1 MKITDLKF
9 GNVVK
14 LKNDTL
20 CLIHTVGILDKWDE
34 PLSYHLGSIY
44 FLPETAL
51 FTNIKTGKVE
61 CDLNMFY
68 NLEEEDYS
76 MNVSEDDCDGFNIV
90 EVYEDFTLQKV
101 LWKRPSK
108 ENVIPTL
115 TESEEVILKN
125 IPNIYKWI
133 ARDVIGRLFVYT
145 VKPEKGNV
153 VWYNPTAE
161 HSDSVNS
168 NKPFEEVALF
178 NHLFTFITWEDE
190 EPYSINKLIK
200 MGVSNNDKKQNI

>member
-20 CLIHTVGILDKWDE
+20 CLIHTPVSLDEWDK

-44 FLPETAL
+44 FLPEAVF

-76 MNVSEDDCDGFNIV
+76 MNASEDDYDSFNIV

-108 ENVIPTL
+108 ENVSPTL
-115 TESEEVILKN
+115 TESEEEILKN

-133 ARDVIGRLFVYT
+133 ARDFAGNLMVYAM
-145 VKPEKGNV
+145 KPKKGDFYWQPNQIFD
-153 VWYNPTAE
+153 YE
-161 HSDSVNS
+161 IMII
-168 NKPFEEVALF
+168 F
-178 NHLFTFITWEDE
+178 NHLFQFIKWEDK
-190 EPYSINKLIK
+190 EPYLIE
-200 MGVSNNDKKQNI
+200 DLLERRD

>member
-20 CLIHTVGILDKWDE
+20 CLIHTAGILDEWDK

-44 FLPETAL
+44 FLPEVVF

-76 MNVSEDDCDGFNIV
+76 MNASEDDYDSFNIV

-101 LWKRPSK
+101 LWKRRSK
-108 ENVIPTL
+108 ENVSHTL

-125 IPNIYKWI
+125 IPKIYKWI
-133 ARDVIGRLFVYT
+133 ARDEDGGLFVYIE
-145 VKPEKGNV
+145 KPIKGNIC
-153 VWYNPTAE
+153 WGRYTYTYA
-161 HSDSVNS
+161 SRLD
-168 NKPFEEVALF
+168 LF
-178 NHLFTFITWEDE
+178 NSLFTFIKWEDK
-190 EPYSINKLIK
+190 EPYLIE
-200 MGVSNNDKKQNI
+200 DLLERRD

>member
-20 CLIHTVGILDKWDE
+20 CLIHTPGSLDEWDK

-44 FLPETAL
+44 FLPEVVF

-76 MNVSEDDCDGFNIV
+76 MNASEDDYDSFNIV

-101 LWKRPSK
+101 LWKRRSK
-108 ENVIPTL
+108 ENVSHTL

-125 IPNIYKWI
+125 IPKIYKWI
-133 ARDVIGRLFVYT
+133 ARDVVGRLFVYT
-145 VKPEKGNV
+145 VKPEKGNI

-168 NKPFEEVALF
+168 NKPFEEVVLF
-178 NHLFTFITWEDE
+178 NHLFTFIKWEDK
-190 EPYSINKLIK
+190 EPYLIE
-200 MGVSNNDKKQNI
+200 DLLERRD